1 MTTHLSRRTFNV
13 LFGSALG
20 ASMFALVAPGRTAA
34 ATSEITVL
42 NWKGYG
48 TDEAFALKD
57 FAAATGITV
66 KHDYFSSEAE
76 MLTKLRTLKP
86 EAVYIG
92 GWAGDGANIVRQSAE
107 VGLRA
112 QFVCSNQTAAV
123 TALRSPFWRTS
134 PCRARGRW

>member
-48 TDEAFALKD
+48 TDEHW
-57 FAAATGITV
+57 AA
-66 KHDYFSSEAE
+66 
-76 MLTKLRTLKP
+76 
-86 EAVYIG
+86 
-92 GWAGDGANIVRQSAE
+92 
-107 VGLRA
+107 LRA
-112 QFVCSNQTAAV
+112 YGPSAIHRLTFNGVGQMS
-123 TALRSPFWRTS
+123 LWS
-134 PCRARGRW
+134 